1 MNSMTSQNVIAGVA
15 GTALVLLCSSGAWAQ
30 GPTLPPAAMPRE
42 EAAALAQS
50 WVLLAEGKYDEAS
63 QHARGVLSRFPRSVA
78 ALAVLIETDIARAGA
93 TSALDSYERWIGTH
107 QFEEPA
113 ALRRVARA
121 FLYEWSRQTKDLL
134 AQNDALAA
142 LAQDGDEQA
151 SAVLVALPTA
161 AGVRARHGDPK
172 AFAGL
177 ISRFNA
183 ASGSKVNEIQLL
195 AETGSPRAVAPIR
208 PLLTDP
214 LPDNRAAA
222 AAALGRLEDRASIP
236 RLKALLQ
243 DPGGNVRV
251 AAAGALYTM
260 GDMSGAA
267 ILDELATSEHESIR
281 RSAALL
287 MASQPSETWKTL
299 VRGLG
304 SAEDPAIRLDAAR
317 LMAPHDP
324 EFSRQLFEQLAS
336 HENVAIREQAAVTM
350 AELPSAGFAELRRV
364 LRMPVGQ
371 AQVRAAA
378 KILQATR

>member
-1 MNSMTSQNVIAGVA
+1 MKSMTSKHVIAGV
-15 GTALVLLCSSGAWAQ
+15 ALVLLCSSGVWAQ
-30 GPTLPPAAMPRE
+30 GPTLPPAAIPKE
-42 EAAALAQS
+42 EAAAIAQS

-78 ALAVLIETDIARAGA
+78 ALAVLIETDIARTGA
-93 TSALDSYERWIGTH
+93 TSALDSYEQWIGTN

-121 FLYEWSRQTKDLL
+121 FLYEWSRQTKDLH

-142 LAQDGDEQA
+142 LAQDGDQQA
-151 SAVLVALPTA
+151 SAVLAALPTA
-161 AGVRARHGDPK
+161 AGVRAQQEDPK
-172 AFAGL
+172 AVDGL
-177 ISRFNA
+177 LSRLKA

-195 AETGSPRAVAPIR
+195 AETGSSRAVAPIR
-208 PLLTDP
+208 PLLNDP

-222 AAALGRLEDRASIP
+222 AEALGKFGDRASIP
-236 RLKALLQ
+236 RLRPLLQ
-243 DPGGNVRV
+243 DASGNVRV
-251 AAAGALYTM
+251 AAAGALYRM
-260 GDMSGAA
+260 GDMSGAP

-287 MASQPSETWKTL
+287 MASQPSETWKAL
-299 VRGLG
+299 VQGLA

-324 EFSRQLFEQLAS
+324 EFSRQLFEQLAND
-336 HENVAIREQAAVTM
+336 ENIAIREQAAVTM
-350 AELPSAGFAELRRV
+350 AEVPSAGFAELRRV

-371 AQVRAAA
+371 AKVRAAA
-378 KILQATR
+378 RILQMTR